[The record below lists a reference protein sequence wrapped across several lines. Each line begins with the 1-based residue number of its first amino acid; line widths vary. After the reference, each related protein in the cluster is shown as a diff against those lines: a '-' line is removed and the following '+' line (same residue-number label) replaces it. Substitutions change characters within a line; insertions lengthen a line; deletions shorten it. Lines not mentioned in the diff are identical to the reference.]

1 MFGKYAL
8 YKIRETLMQQQIE
21 DDILGEVE
29 GKINIEANGNV
40 CKMVISED
48 ISRDLCCELME
59 NDEKKYKVLY
69 EMPTILLWDLKKGT
83 YYVINMRNCTYY
95 IVFHTDSICILERAT
110 KSFTEE
116 EELVYKTSLPTWPE
130 SKEKKYYHDR
140 MVRILKE
147 DGDYD
152 YRSVKHVLDGGSYQ
166 YKSYGRY
173 NSVNT
178 LTELEALEA
187 VKSIIGNLEKIDD
200 IEKYIDLED
209 FKKYF
214 SENFESGLQQK
225 KS

>member
-69 EMPTILLWDLKKGT
+69 EMPTVLLWD
-83 YYVINMRNCTYY
+83 Y

-130 SKEKKYYHDR
+130 SKEKRYYHDR

-166 YKSYGRY
+166 YKSYGRN